1 MTIPAA
7 YKLSLAVLPLLLRTI
22 SAFTTS
28 LPLAHTRLSPSST
41 AVYYVEQDKATSS
54 EHDLFQDDISVPP
67 KTASFQT
74 TASQKEDWKAAI
86 DELIQDVVAG
96 MDEPKIESTSRTTT
110 TTTVQDV
117 QYDQQEA
124 FSRAL
129 LSARLKMEQRK
140 RYDQQEAFSRALLE
154 ARLQMEQRKK
164 RCDPQEAVFRTLLE
178 ARLKMEQRQRRL
190 KENLMAGDDNTKD
203 MVFLFVGQYHAE
215 HFDEIVAYAQS
226 KLGHLCTEVVT
237 AMGGGVIGGGNE
249 MDLTK
254 SPSMSLLTGNL
265 PSGAKANFFQF
276 EEGVDRA
283 VKDILA
289 PPLVVA
295 EEKERPPSY
304 LVLTDPFAPLDGLL
318 AHLEKVSNS
327 ATPVI
332 AGGVTVPPRRRRAVP
347 SIARNGRVLEA
358 GSLVGV
364 EFSGTVG
371 LQAVVAQ
378 GCRPVGP
385 TYVITKASGAVLT
398 GLSGESPISR
408 LEELTAAANPQDQ
421 ELIRN
426 GELVCGLGS
435 SGDDNIILPEE
446 GGDGENDGED
456 GMVRVEDD
464 FLIRQIMGFQPRSGC
479 LRVAAGGLKEGNTF
493 RFHVRAAKS
502 AREDMDLMIQR
513 AKTERLFAGSSN
525 LLNSQGGPSAT
536 AGKPVAA
543 FQFSCVARGR
553 KFYGETNVDLKR
565 VKGLFD
571 DDDEQETPS
580 PIAGFYANG
589 EIGPVGIRTSEMA
602 ARDAEDGDKSA
613 SIFLHGF
620 TTVVAMLCDYSEAS
634 TSSALEEVSESAI
647 IVDDFDDA
655 WA

>member
-1 MTIPAA
+1 MTVSIAFN
-7 YKLSLAVLPLLLRTI
+7 LLLAVLPLLLGTI
-22 SAFTTS
+22 SAFTNS
-28 LPLAHTRLSPSST
+28 LPVARTRLSPSST
-41 AVYYVEQDKATSS
+41 AVYYVEQDKATGSQN
-54 EHDLFQDDISVPP
+54 DLFQDDISIPP

-74 TASQKEDWKAAI
+74 TASQAEDWKEAI
-86 DELIQDVVAG
+86 DELIQGMIAG
-96 MDEPKIESTSRTTT
+96 TDEPKIESTSATTT
-110 TTTVQDV
+110 TTTVEDV
-117 QYDQQEA
+117 HYDRQEA
-124 FSRAL
+124 FARAL
-129 LSARLKMEQRK
+129 LTARLKMEQRK

-154 ARLQMEQRKK
+154 ARLHMEQRKK
-164 RCDPQEAVFRTLLE
+164 RCDPQEVVFRNLLE

-190 KENLMAGDDNTKD
+190 KEISGGSSHKD
-203 MVFLFVGQYHAE
+203 LVFLFVGQYHAE
-215 HFDEIVAYAQS
+215 HFNDIVAYAQS

-237 AMGGGVIGGGNE
+237 AIGGGVIGGGQE

-254 SPSMSLLTGNL
+254 SPSISLLTGSL
-265 PSGAKANFFQF
+265 PSGANANFFQF
-276 EEGVDRA
+276 EEGVDQA
-283 VKDILA
+283 VQDILV
-289 PPLVVA
+289 PQSEGV
-295 EEKERPPSY
+295 EKRPPSY

-318 AHLEKVSNS
+318 AHLEKSNS
-327 ATPVI
+327 GATPVI

-364 EFSGTVG
+364 EFSGVVG

-408 LEELTAAANPQDQ
+408 LEELTATASPQDQ

-435 SGDDNIILPEE
+435 SGDDNIILPEQ
-446 GGDGENDGED
+446 GRDGEDEDED

-525 LLNSQGGPSAT
+525 LINSQGGPSAT

-565 VKGLFD
+565 VKELFD
-571 DDDEQETPS
+571 EDDDEEDTAS

-602 ARDAEDGDKSA
+602 ARDAEDAEKST
-613 SIFLHGF
+613 SSTFLHGF
-620 TTVVAMLCDYSEAS
+620 TTVVAMLCDYTEAS
-634 TSSALEEVSESAI
+634 TPSALEEVSASAI
-647 IVDDFDDA
+647 IVDYFDDA